1 MIGRLVQAADFKRLL
16 SVPPVFKSAHFAV
29 HHLVEAPQRPS
40 FARKSAVEQKLS
52 TGHEP
57 VCPQPVDEPSGNPHA
72 GSPDQG
78 FPRWLGCV
86 VPKRHARRAVTRN
99 LIKRQVYAAAQRAHA
114 GLPGGMWLVR
124 LRQPFAV
131 TAFPSAASQPLREA
145 VRTELDRL
153 MHKAQAAGPAVRPAS
168 PSATA
173 AATFTAASAVL
184 SGVQS

>member
-16 SVPPVFKSAHFAV
+16 SMPPVFKSAHFAV
-29 HHLVEAPQRPS
+29 HHLVEAPERPAL
-40 FARKSAVEQKLS
+40 ARKTAGEAKLS

-57 VCPQPVDEPSGNPHA
+57 VCPQPVDESRGNPQQ
-72 GSPDQG
+72 GSPDEG

-99 LIKRQVYAAAQRAHA
+99 LVKRQIYAAAERVQT

-131 TAFPSAASQPLREA
+131 TTFPSAASQALREA
-145 VRTELDRL
+145 VRDELDRL
-153 MHKAQAAGPAVRPAS
+153 LQKASRRTDAVVR
-168 PSATA
+168 
-173 AATFTAASAVL
+173 AVP
-184 SGVQS
+184 

>member
-29 HHLVEAPQRPS
+29 HHLVEVPKRPA
-40 FARKSAVEQKLS
+40 FARKVADGAKLS
-52 TGHEP
+52 TAHEP
-57 VCPQPVDEPSGNPHA
+57 VCPQPVDESRGNPQE
-72 GSPDQG
+72 GSPQEG

-99 LIKRQVYAAAQRAHA
+99 LLKRQIYAAAGRAHA

-131 TAFPSAASQPLREA
+131 STFPSAASQALRET
-145 VRTELDRL
+145 VRGELDRL
-153 MHKAQAAGPAVRPAS
+153 FQKASHRTDAVVRAAP
-168 PSATA
+168 
-173 AATFTAASAVL
+173 
-184 SGVQS
+184 